1 MDFIGPQTIST
12 LWRDQV
18 ERVPNRLFLVY
29 EGKHNETTSATYA
42 EFWQRIC
49 RTARV
54 LSETLSIEKG
64 DNVAVHLSNRP
75 AYLEVWFAL
84 ATIGGVT
91 VHSNTKNT
99 VREVSYVLNTA
110 DVDTVVSESSYAA
123 EVREAMDET
132 GASTLLFVDDDT
144 DDYDSLISLRER
156 ADADLPSVNLSRE
169 DPAQILFTSGT
180 TSDPKGVVLTHGN
193 LLAAAER
200 QTKHLSLRPNDRNS
214 TGLPLYH
221 VNAQTSAL
229 SSLNASATFVL
240 FAGFETG
247 EFIHQL
253 KRHRATITAI
263 IGTQLRA
270 MLAKDAVD
278 DENDLRAIT
287 YAINV
292 PDRMKEEFEQHID
305 APLLNLY
312 GMTETMSVV
321 STAPLTGDKRWPS
334 VGRPTYDREVYVVD
348 EYGDPVET
356 GETGEIVVDGERGL
370 TLFQRYYDMPEKTED
385 AFTEEGWF
393 LTGDYGRFDEDGY
406 LYFVD
411 RKKNIIETR
420 GENVSEQEV
429 EDVLETH
436 VGVGEVAVVGIT
448 HEIYGEVVKAYVKR
462 GDPELT
468 EEELLGHAEANLAEF
483 KVPAEMEFIDELP
496 RTTVGKIAKKELR
509 DEE

>member
-1 MDFIGPQTIST
+1 MDFIGPQTLGT

-18 ERVPNRLFLVY
+18 EHVSNRLFLVY
-29 EGKHNETTSATYA
+29 EGSNGETISATYA
-42 EFWQRIC
+42 EFWERIR

-54 LSETLSIEKG
+54 LSDALGVEQG

-75 AYLEVWFAL
+75 GYLDVWFAL
-84 ATIGGVT
+84 AAIGGVT

-99 VREVSYVLNTA
+99 VREVTYVLDTA
-110 DVDTVVSESSYAA
+110 DVDTVVSESSYAD
-123 EVREAMDET
+123 EVREAMEEA
-132 GASTLLFVDDDT
+132 GVSSLLLVDDNT
-144 DDYDSLISLRER
+144 EDYDSLDSLRER
-156 ADADLPSVNLSRE
+156 ADADLPAADVSRE

-200 QTKHLSLRPNDRNS
+200 QTKHLSLRSDDRNS

-229 SSLNASATFVL
+229 SSLNASATLVL
-240 FAGFETG
+240 FDGFETG
-247 EFIHQL
+247 KFMSQL

-292 PDRMKEEFEQHID
+292 PDRMKEEFEERID

-321 STAPLTGDKRWPS
+321 STAPLTGDKSWPS

-348 EYGDPVET
+348 ESGDPVET
-356 GETGEIVVDGERGL
+356 GETGEIAVDGERGL
-370 TLFQRYYDMPEKTED
+370 TLFQRYYDLPEKTEE

-429 EDVLETH
+429 EYVLEAH
-436 VGVGEVAVVGIT
+436 EGVGEAAVVGVP
-448 HEIYGEVVKAYVKR
+448 HEIYGEVVKAHVKR
-462 GDPELT
+462 SDPDLT
-468 EEELLGHAEANLAEF
+468 EEALLDHAEANLADF
-483 KVPAEMEFIDELP
+483 KVPAEMEFVDDFP

-509 DEE
+509 DE

>member
-1 MDFIGPQTIST
+1 MDFIGRQTIES

-18 ERVPNRLFLVY
+18 ARAPNRLFLIY
-29 EGKHNETTSATYA
+29 EGRNGETTSSTYQ
-42 EFWQRIC
+42 EFWDRIR
-49 RTARV
+49 RTAGV
-54 LSETLSIEKG
+54 LVDDVGVEPG

-84 ATIGGVT
+84 ACIGGVT
-91 VHSNTKNT
+91 IHSNTKNT
-99 VREVSYVLNTA
+99 VRELIYSLDAA
-110 DVDTVVSESSYAA
+110 DVETVVSESYYTDD
-123 EVREAMDET
+123 VREAMDET
-132 GASTLLFVDDDT
+132 GAVELVLVDEPT
-144 DDYDSLISLRER
+144 NNADSLTDSRDE
-156 ADADLPSVNLSRE
+156 AKSDFPSVDLSRE

-193 LLAAAER
+193 LLAAGER
-200 QTKHLSLRPNDRNS
+200 QTKHLSQRPDDRNS

-229 SSLNASATFVL
+229 SSLTASATFVL
-240 FAGFETG
+240 FESFETG
-247 EFIHQL
+247 AFMNQL

-278 DENDLRAIT
+278 GENDLRAIT

-292 PDRMKEEFEQHID
+292 PDRMKEEFEDTIS

-348 EYGDPVET
+348 ESGDPVPT
-356 GETGEIVVDGERGL
+356 GKTGEIAVEGERGL
-370 TLFQRYYDMPEKTED
+370 TLFQEYYDRPDKTRE
-385 AFTEEGWF
+385 AFTDEGWF

-429 EDVLETH
+429 EDVLESH
-436 VGVGEVAVVGIT
+436 DGVGEAAVVGIP

-462 GDPELT
+462 SDGEFT
-468 EEELLGHAEANLAEF
+468 REALLEHAEANLADF
-483 KVPAEMEFIDELP
+483 KVPAEISFVDGFP

-509 DEE
+509 DE